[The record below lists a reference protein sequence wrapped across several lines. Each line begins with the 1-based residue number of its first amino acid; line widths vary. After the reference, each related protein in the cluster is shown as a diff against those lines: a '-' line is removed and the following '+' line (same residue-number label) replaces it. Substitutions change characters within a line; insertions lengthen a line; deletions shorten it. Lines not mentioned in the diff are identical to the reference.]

1 MVVVMM
7 DSVGGT
13 ATIKTLGQ
21 FGGVGT
27 KSMGGPFYSTLY
39 KCGVGLYR
47 IVCNTKEK
55 AQCRDDHW
63 KYLHQSTV
71 FPPDQTASSVERSGE
86 PNFGRAAITR

>member
-1 MVVVMM
+1 MMM

-21 FGGVGT
+21 FGGWGQ
-27 KSMGGPFYSTLY
+27 KAWEDLFIPHSTNVEWVYTQLCATQ
-39 KCGVGLYR
+39 K
-47 IVCNTKEK
+47 K

-86 PNFGRAAITR
+86 PNFGRAAITG